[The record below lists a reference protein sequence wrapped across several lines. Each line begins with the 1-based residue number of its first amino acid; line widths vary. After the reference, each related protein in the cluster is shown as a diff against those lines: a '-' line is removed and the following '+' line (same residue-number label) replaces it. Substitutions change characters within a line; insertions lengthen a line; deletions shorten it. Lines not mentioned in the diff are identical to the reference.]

1 MRMKGAARERWM
13 ELAELAANEQDPQRL
28 LELVRE
34 INALL
39 EAKSRRLESGNSGSS
54 PEPKSN

>member
-1 MRMKGAARERWM
+1 M

-28 LELVRE
+28 IELVRE

-39 EAKSRRLESGNSGSS
+39 DAKRRRLESGNSGSS

>member
-1 MRMKGAARERWM
+1 MKGAARERWM

-28 LELVRE
+28 LELIRE

-39 EAKSRRLESGNSGSS
+39 DAKWHRLESGNSGPS